1 MLLVF
6 LDTEF
11 TTFRNP
17 ELISIGLA
25 ATNAQEFYA
34 EIPYT
39 HSSCSQ
45 FTHEVVIPLLTGTG
59 HTSPEKLG
67 EEILNWLNSIRK
79 DDLVVL
85 CFDSNYDKVLFLK
98 IFADNPPKFI
108 IFRGI
113 GYRHINGAMRADFYR
128 ENALREHHALNDA
141 MALRYSFK
149 GWLKAVR

>member
-11 TTFRNP
+11 TRFRNP

-25 ATNAQEFYA
+25 AANAEEFYA

-45 FTHEVVIPLLTGTG
+45 FTLDVVIPLLAGTRQI
-59 HTSPEKLG
+59 SPGDLG
-67 EEILNWLNSIRK
+67 EKILNWLNLIRN
-79 DDLVVL
+79 DDPVVL
-85 CFDSNYDKVLFLK
+85 CFDSDYDKILFLN
-98 IFADNPPKFI
+98 IFADNPPRFI

-113 GYRHINGAMRADFYR
+113 GYPHINGAMRADFYKKT
-128 ENALREHHALNDA
+128 ALSEHHALNDA

-149 GWLKAVR
+149 GWLRAVR